1 MDNNEESIAAS
12 PAKTSVVH
20 LSWGLLVKSA
30 GLKPSNDYG
39 VQLIRSL
46 FVSGVSVVAN
56 FGAAFILKEIV
67 GLYYL
72 LSTAGAFL
80 AGVLVNHYMSTYW
93 VFANRKLTSKH
104 AEMFISVAVMFVG
117 MLLNLVIIFCLVE
130 YIHIG
135 YWFALSFSTIVVFF
149 WNFIIRKKLLY

>member
-1 MDNNEESIAAS
+1 MDADEENVMT
-12 PAKTSVVH
+12 PATKKGVVH
-20 LSWGLLVKSA
+20 LSWKLLVKSA
-30 GLKPSNDYG
+30 GLKPSDEYG

-46 FVSGVSVVAN
+46 VVSGVSVVAN
-56 FGAAFILKEIV
+56 FGAAFVLKEIAGV
-67 GLYYL
+67 QYL

-80 AGVLVNHYMSTYW
+80 AGVFVNHYMSTYW
-93 VFANRKLTSKH
+93 VFANRKLASKH
-104 AEMFISVAVMFVG
+104 AEMLISVAVMGVG

-130 YIHIG
+130 YLHIE

>member
-1 MDNNEESIAAS
+1 MDTDEKIAMTR

-20 LSWGLLVKSA
+20 MSWGLLVKSA
-30 GLKPSNDYG
+30 GLKPSNDYS

-46 FVSGVSVVAN
+46 AVSGVSVIAN

-67 GLYYL
+67 GLHYL
-72 LSTAGAFL
+72 LGTAGAFL
-80 AGVLVNHYMSTYW
+80 AGVFVNYYMSTYW

-104 AEMFISVAVMFVG
+104 AEILISVIVMGIG

-130 YIHIG
+130 YVHVG
-135 YWFALSFSTIVVFF
+135 YWLALSFSTIVVFF